1 MFKISFLEY
10 HVHTFKWKN
19 GIIFYM
25 KTFDKLYS
33 NLIIYLIL
41 LKKNRKLWY
50 IGCWWVLLYG
60 LTINTQNWYFGYKLY
75 LSVLSKN

>member
-10 HVHTFKWKN
+10 HVHSFKWKN
-19 GIIFYM
+19 GIIFYR

-41 LKKNRKLWY
+41 LKKIVNSDTLD
-50 IGCWWVLLYG
+50 VDE
-60 LTINTQNWYFGYKLY
+60 YFYMG
-75 LSVLSKN
+75 

>member
-41 LKKNRKLWY
+41 LKKIVNSDTLD
-50 IGCWWVLLYG
+50 VDE
-60 LTINTQNWYFGYKLY
+60 YFYMG
-75 LSVLSKN
+75 

>member
-10 HVHTFKWKN
+10 HVHTFKWKS

-41 LKKNRKLWY
+41 LKKIVNSDTLD
-50 IGCWWVLLYG
+50 VDE
-60 LTINTQNWYFGYKLY
+60 YFYMG
-75 LSVLSKN
+75 